1 MPLWKKLWLLFT
13 VIWVFVGALH
23 VVTILAVADPAERGK
38 AWTPIVITVV
48 VPPIVYAL
56 AWFVVWLRRRG
67 GHED

>member
-13 VIWVFVGALH
+13 VIWVFVGVLH
-23 VVTILAVADPAERGK
+23 VVTILALADPVERGK

-48 VPPIVYAL
+48 VPPVAYGL
-56 AWFVVWLRRRG
+56 AWLIVWLRRRG